1 MFCFLFF
8 VFVCFLDYPFFI
20 EPTKKGGGGW
30 GEKILVTCLKLCIF
44 GYAIHKFLD
53 LVAIGGLKFMS
64 LSSVVDPFVAFAV
77 R

>member
-20 EPTKKGGGGW
+20 EQKKKRGGGR

>member
-20 EPTKKGGGGW
+20 EQKKSGGRGGGGN
-30 GEKILVTCLKLCIF
+30 LFNCLKLCIF

>member
-20 EPTKKGGGGW
+20 ELKKKG
-30 GEKILVTCLKLCIF
+30 ERILVSCLKLCIF

>member
-1 MFCFLFF
+1 MLFRS
-8 VFVCFLDYPFFI
+8 
-20 EPTKKGGGGW
+20 
-30 GEKILVTCLKLCIF
+30 LVICLKLCIF